1 MLQYGW
7 LNSSVHR
14 HRQDCWQRFSTAGEI
29 TFYLSSYRSKHA
41 DGLLLFQDSVAEINQ

>member
-1 MLQYGW
+1 MVDWTLLCIAIGKK
-7 LNSSVHR
+7 
-14 HRQDCWQRFSTAGEI
+14 QDCWQRFSTAGEM